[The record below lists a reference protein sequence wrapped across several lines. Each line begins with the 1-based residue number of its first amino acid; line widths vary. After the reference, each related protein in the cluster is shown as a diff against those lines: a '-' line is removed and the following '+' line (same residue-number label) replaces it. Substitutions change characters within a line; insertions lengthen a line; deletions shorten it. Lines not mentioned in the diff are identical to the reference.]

1 MIPKSLLLSVGMG
14 VVAAAALGI
23 YFAKL
28 GSQDLEFAQ
37 GPAIS
42 VFVEKQN
49 YKLGEKISIG
59 IINSGTTKVTFSSEL
74 PSLRIRALD
83 GTVFFSTSFNGLQL
97 TPNQRHVFEWE
108 QLKNDNSKVIEGRY
122 VIDSFAYDADNQKIS
137 DSVTVNI
144 VK

>member
-1 MIPKSLLLSVGMG
+1 MIPKSLLFSVGMG
-14 VVAAAALGI
+14 VIAAAVLGI

-28 GSQDLEFAQ
+28 GSQDLEFVQ

-42 VFVEKQN
+42 VFVEKQD

-59 IINSGTTKVTFSSEL
+59 IINSGTTEITFSSEL

-83 GTVFFSTSFNGLQL
+83 GTVFFSTHFDGLKIA
-97 TPNQRHVFEWE
+97 PNQKHIFEWE
-108 QLKNDNSKVIEGRY
+108 QLKNDSSKIIEGRY
-122 VIDSFAYDADNQKIS
+122 VIDSFAYSEKQKIS

-144 VK
+144 LR